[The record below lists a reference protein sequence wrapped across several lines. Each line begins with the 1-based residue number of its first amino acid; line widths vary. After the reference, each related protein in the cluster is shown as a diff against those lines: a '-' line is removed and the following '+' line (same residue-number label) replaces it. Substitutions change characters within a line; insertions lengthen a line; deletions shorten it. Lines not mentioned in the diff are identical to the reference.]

1 MPNSWFQF
9 QQFRINQDQ
18 CAMKIS
24 TDAVLMGGL
33 AFCENPLKV
42 LDVGTGTGVIAL
54 MLAQRFPKAEVSAI
68 ELDELTAIQAKNN
81 FLESPFTDKLTLWN
95 ESFQA
100 FKPNHKFDLI
110 VSNPPYFPDHLKS
123 KDEQRNRALHA
134 DELPFRDLI
143 SKVSKL
149 LNANGNFWV
158 ILPPRQMLEIVRISD
173 EFALFLNKKYT
184 IQDKPGKRV
193 LREIV
198 CFSFQKEE
206 VIEEQIFIKNEDGS
220 PHLTYRNIVNGFLL
234 EFS

>member
-1 MPNSWFQF
+1 
-9 QQFRINQDQ
+9 
-18 CAMKIS
+18 
-24 TDAVLMGGL
+24 
-33 AFCENPLKV
+33 
-42 LDVGTGTGVIAL
+42 
-54 MLAQRFPKAEVSAI
+54 
-68 ELDELTAIQAKNN
+68 
-81 FLESPFTDKLTLWN
+81 
-95 ESFQA
+95 
-100 FKPNHKFDLI
+100 
-110 VSNPPYFPDHLKS
+110 
-123 KDEQRNRALHA
+123 
-134 DELPFRDLI
+134 LI
-143 SKVSKL
+143 SKVSTL